1 MMKKFKTNKGITLVA
16 LVITI
21 IVLLILAMVSI
32 SIVMNQGIIT
42 KSKDAADKYNQKA
55 EEEQEEL
62 TFFERLLGQYSGTDE
77 ASGDGDGATVE
88 TITSEKINKVLSETK
103 NTKLKDEYGN
113 KIVVP
118 AGFKIKVEPD
128 TNNATHVTEGIVI
141 QDKDNNEFVWIPVG
155 NIKTSK
161 EDTTGTPI
169 TLGRY
174 VFKYDGTI
182 DETLSQ
188 TAPDAQLKTN
198 TSTTYYYKEGSI
210 EGIAVDS
217 NGKATKGYA
226 KDINTFITSANNN
239 GGYYLGRYEAR
250 TSTKRTASENALTT
264 LTENKNDYVYNYV
277 TQLQATE
284 RCQSMYTG
292 KPFTSDLI
300 NSYAWDTAI
309 LFIQTFG
316 ENSNYANAHSVNTTS
331 DGLAKK
337 GTDSDKI
344 RNIYDMASNCYEWS
358 TETFSYSRGPC
369 TLRGGYYCSDD
380 YTCNRI
386 DNHSAP
392 GGPKVF
398 SFRPLLYV

>member
-55 EEEQEEL
+55 EEEQGEL
-62 TFFERLLGQYSGTDE
+62 TFFERLLGQYSGKDE

-113 KIVVP
+113 KVVVP
-118 AGFKIKVEPD
+118 AGFKIKVDED

-161 EDTTGTPI
+161 EDTTGIQI

-174 VFKYDGTI
+174 SSFTVGT
-182 DETLSQ
+182 EPVQ
-188 TAPDAQLKTN
+188 TIANYSEQVTINTYFTED
-198 TSTTYYYKEGSI
+198 TSTNHNSSYGNA
-210 EGIAVDS
+210 IANDI
-217 NGKATKGYA
+217 YA
-226 KDINTFITSANNN
+226 FLSSAESN

-250 TSTKRTASENALTT
+250 EKGNTATERTNSSSQTSDVVCNKENI
-264 LTENKNDYVYNYV
+264 VYNYI
-277 TQLQATE
+277 TQPNASK
-284 RCQSMYTG
+284 RCQGMYTE

-309 LFIQTFG
+309 MFI
-316 ENSNYANAHSVNTTS
+316 ENFSDYSSYASHKSVNTST
-331 DGLAKK
+331 DGLANK
-337 GTDSDKI
+337 GTDADEIS
-344 RNIYDMASNCYEWS
+344 NIYDMASNCNEWS
-358 TETFSYSRGPC
+358 TETSSYSIGPC
-369 TLRGGYYCSDD
+369 TGRGGYYIDSDI
-380 YTCNRI
+380 YTSDRYFRRTTVSI
-386 DNHSAP
+386 ESI
-392 GGPKVF
+392 
-398 SFRPLLYV
+398 SFRPLLYM

>member
-1 MMKKFKTNKGITLVA
+1 MKEKFKKQKGITLVA

-55 EEEQEEL
+55 EEEQGEL
-62 TFFERLLGQYSGTDE
+62 TFFERLLGQYSGKDE
-77 ASGDGDGATVE
+77 TSGDGDGATVE
-88 TITSEKINKVLSETK
+88 TITSEKINKVLSETE

-113 KIVVP
+113 KVVVP

-169 TLGRY
+169 ALGRY
-174 VFKYDGTI
+174 VFKTDGTI

-188 TAPDAQLKTN
+188 TAPDAQLKPYDD
-198 TSTTYYYKEGSI
+198 YYFKEGAI

-217 NGKATKGYA
+217 DGNALKGYA
-226 KDINTFITSANNN
+226 KDINAFITSVNNN

-316 ENSNYANAHSVNTTS
+316 ENSTYSRKTSVNGS
-331 DGLAKK
+331 FANK
-337 GTDSDKI
+337 GTDADKI
-344 RNIYDMASNCYEWS
+344 RNIYDMASNCLEWT
-358 TETFSYSRGPC
+358 TETCSGSVGPC
-369 TLRGGYYCSDD
+369 VHRGGLCGNSYF
-380 YTCNRI
+380 YTSIRYNGSTP
-386 DNHSAP
+386 DHSN
-392 GGPKVF
+392 VF